1 MTSSTDGARFTSR
14 NSATTGI
21 LRGSNFLFCRLLL
34 SNEPWPNHALQRT
47 APRVIPA
54 GRDFLLRLSTHH
66 AGAAPHSAVA
76 ELEVVRRSLAPSVD
90 RDRLNRYFL
99 AVSTQQL
106 TTEAMA
112 LPLSERVSLAQTLW
126 QSIDVGLADTE
137 ERDAVRE
144 AIRRDQELSSGA
156 VVGRTHEEVMQA
168 ARRAIGC
175 A

>member
-1 MTSSTDGARFTSR
+1 MALSYARYLSLR
-14 NSATTGI
+14 SI
-21 LRGSNFLFCRLLL
+21 L
-34 SNEPWPNHALQRT
+34 AAT
-47 APRVIPA
+47 APR
-54 GRDFLLRLSTHH
+54 
-66 AGAAPHSAVA
+66 SAVA
-76 ELEVVRRSLAPSVD
+76 ELGVVRRSLAPSVD
-90 RDRLNRYFL
+90 RNLLNRYFF
-99 AVSTQQL
+99 AMSTQQL

-126 QSIDVGLADTE
+126 QSIDAGLADTE

-156 VVGRTHEEVMQA
+156 VIGRTHEEVMQA